1 MADVQDPSIQ
11 QAYEDVRNDKTGA
24 NWLLLNYESDRSDRL
39 KLTDTGSGGLEELKE
54 KLQDNQASFV
64 YSRIT
69 YSNDKESQ
77 RHKFILII
85 WIGSNVK
92 VMRKAKLSVHKAD
105 VKSVLRQFSIEV
117 PAGSLDDLNEESIV
131 TRLRKAGGA
140 SYDKA

>member
-1 MADVQDPSIQ
+1 MADVKDPLIQD
-11 QAYEDVRNDKTGA
+11 AYEDVRNDKTPT
-24 NWLLLNYESDRSDRL
+24 NWLILNYESEKSDSLRL
-39 KLTDTGSGGLEELKE
+39 YRTGSEGLEELKGLLE
-54 KLQDNQASFV
+54 NDQASFV

-77 RHKFILII
+77 RHKFVLII
-85 WIGSNVK
+85 WIGPEVR

-117 PAGSLDDLNEESIV
+117 PASSIEDLDEQSIV